1 MSSAFAQK
9 EQRDKMAIGANSR
22 SNGSPEKRTRPETPL
37 KKPLQGVVGGRVP
50 MSAMRTPSSSSV
62 ARYAELGVPTEP
74 IRTYLRIRPPV
85 DGQPSAFDLKAVS
98 NTEVVVSPYQNS
110 DLKLSGSRIRTQNHP
125 PAKYTFSRVFSE
137 NQIANESQSD
147 FFQETTLPHV
157 SSLLSGNNSLIFT
170 YGMTNS
176 GKTYTIQGIKAPG
189 QAGILPR
196 TIDVIF
202 NSIEG
207 LSCTKAIRP
216 MGLSGVQPGIS
227 DPVKSLLRDCKTRQH
242 SNVFDTD
249 TTQRVSVS
257 DAFRYSVWVSYVE
270 VYNEKLYDLLD
281 TPPSS
286 SLVRDPR
293 NNLDPSTSRR
303 PLLLKSEVESGGKF
317 VSGLKEVK
325 VQSIAEAKGL
335 IQRGQENRSVFGTMA
350 NQSSSRSH
358 GVFTIK
364 ILREHTQIDVDEKD
378 IAGLSRKYFV
388 SRMSIV
394 DLAGSERVANTDVP
408 TGPRL
413 KEAGNINKSLMCLGQ
428 CLEIMRKNQIRAGH
442 MNPIERVETTNPSA
456 KPRRRQ
462 SIVPFR
468 HSKLTEL
475 FQSFFTGD
483 GAVIMI
489 VNMNPHGAGFEESLN
504 VLRFSAMAKEVV
516 IQTSSDGSLS
526 SSTNS
531 KASQHVTSP
540 TNQESMSLDEI
551 EDDEEEDDDPF
562 VTMIMQENERLKQR
576 CERAENLCM
585 VIEKTVRDEMAVH
598 LETSLRKMHQHY
610 ERQLQAEMDEND
622 AYVDRKIDLF
632 AKISSKK
639 HASPIKPSRKQCEE
653 AREELDGRHSDNA
666 VTDSFAL
673 APRNANIL
681 DTSQDFYQTSEPIPI
696 KTRKLRSKPAW
707 NIDDIDAHLI
717 DNFEN
722 RDWLTSSS

>member
-1 MSSAFAQK
+1 
-9 EQRDKMAIGANSR
+9 
-22 SNGSPEKRTRPETPL
+22 
-37 KKPLQGVVGGRVP
+37 
-50 MSAMRTPSSSSV
+50 
-62 ARYAELGVPTEP
+62 
-74 IRTYLRIRPPV
+74 
-85 DGQPSAFDLKAVS
+85 
-98 NTEVVVSPYQNS
+98 
-110 DLKLSGSRIRTQNHP
+110 
-125 PAKYTFSRVFSE
+125 
-137 NQIANESQSD
+137 
-147 FFQETTLPHV
+147 
-157 SSLLSGNNSLIFT
+157 
-170 YGMTNS
+170 
-176 GKTYTIQGIKAPG
+176 
-189 QAGILPR
+189 
-196 TIDVIF
+196 
-202 NSIEG
+202 
-207 LSCTKAIRP
+207 
-216 MGLSGVQPGIS
+216 MGLTGVQPGIS

-249 TTQRVSVS
+249 TTQTVPVSN
-257 DAFRYSVWVSYVE
+257 AFRYSVWVSYVE

-281 TPPSS
+281 TPPSN

-293 NNLDPSTSRR
+293 NNTDPSTSRR

-364 ILREHTQIDVDEKD
+364 ILREHTRIDVDEKD

-442 MNPIERVETTNPSA
+442 VNPIERVETGNPSA

-475 FQSFFTGD
+475 FQSFFIGD

-489 VNMNPHGAGFEESLN
+489 VNMNLHGASFEESLN
-504 VLRFSAMAKEVV
+504 VLRFSAMAREVE
-516 IQTSSDGSLS
+516 IHTSSDGSLS

-531 KASQHVTSP
+531 KASQPVASTI
-540 TNQESMSLDEI
+540 NQQSMCVDEM

-562 VTMIMQENERLKQR
+562 VTMIMQENERLQQR

-598 LETSLRKMHQHY
+598 LETTLRKMHQYY

-632 AKISSKK
+632 ARISCKK
-639 HASPIKPSRKQCEE
+639 DASPMKPLREQRQEFEE
-653 AREELDGRHSDNA
+653 DLVRR
-666 VTDSFAL
+666 DSEGDVIESSAL
-673 APRNANIL
+673 APKNANIL
-681 DTSQDFYQTSEPIPI
+681 ETSQDLYHTSEATPI

-722 RDWLTSSS
+722 QSWLTRPS